1 MEDNNSNQQPA
12 GPVASGSDINNPQFP
27 VSKDDEMIAS
37 IFRDIIDS
45 FKTQPNET
53 PMETDQG
60 GDRQGESGDV
70 LLLWVAC

>member
-12 GPVASGSDINNPQFP
+12 GPVASGSNINNPQVP

-60 GDRQGESGDV
+60 GEGQGESGDV